1 MWSLSPTPSILGQV
15 CAHPLIPSVTFQG
28 KDAGR
33 GGTGRDGRTGQAAFL
48 HPTPTPTSQVQTPA
62 LLLQSCSDLDQVLHL
77 SVQRF
82 CSLIWLPLCL
92 RGEGMSRL
100 LISLV
105 VS

>member
-1 MWSLSPTPSILGQV
+1 MGE
-15 CAHPLIPSVTFQG
+15 QG
-28 KDAGR
+28 K
-33 GGTGRDGRTGQAAFL
+33 L
-48 HPTPTPTSQVQTPA
+48 HFSTPPPTTFQVQTLA

-77 SVQRF
+77 SVQRL

-92 RGEGMSRL
+92 RGERMSRL